1 MRRIFAARHTTAARA
16 HCISGGVWNDDS
28 MRRLWG
34 YLQRY
39 RARYALGGACLL
51 VTATLAML
59 VPYLLK
65 RAIDAVAHGA
75 PVGTITSLALSI
87 VAIASVQ
94 AVARTLSRAMIFNV
108 GRDVEYDL
116 RNDLFAHL
124 QRLPL
129 AYYHRQQTGDLM
141 SRLINDV
148 TAVRMLLGPGILNFV
163 NTPVYYL
170 YGVGIMLSLDP
181 RLTVAALLPYPI
193 ILLIV
198 KRFSRRLMEHTLRV
212 QEGLAEMSSHVQENL
227 SGMHVVRAYAGE
239 AGTIADFLAIN
250 QRFKDQSME
259 LARVRGQIMPVM
271 RTASSLGTLVV
282 LWYGGSEVINARLS
296 LGDLVAFI
304 GYLNLLAWPTMAMGW
319 MLSVLQRG
327 RAAMTRLEHIFAI
340 VPEIATAA
348 DATPLPAVRGGIE
361 YRAVSFAYRGD
372 GTGHPVLD
380 GVSFRLEPGQ
390 KLALVGRTGA
400 GKSTIAALL
409 PRLFDAGGGQIL
421 LDGRDIRTLPLAQLR
436 RSIGFVPQDPFLFSA
451 TVRDNIAFGVDD
463 AGDDAVRQAAT
474 VAGVAADIEAFPR
487 RYDTVVGERGITLSG
502 GQKQRLTLARAIL
515 TDPRIVVLDDAL
527 SSVDT
532 RTERAILGALR
543 ARLRA
548 PTCIIIAHRISTIQD
563 ADVIAVVDDG
573 RIVEIGDHAALLA
586 RDGLYADI
594 FRQQRLEEE
603 IAEL

>member
-1 MRRIFAARHTTAARA
+1 
-16 HCISGGVWNDDS
+16 

-34 YLQRY
+34 YLKRY
-39 RARYALGGACLL
+39 RARYAVGGACLL
-51 VTATLAML
+51 ATATLAML

-65 RAIDAVAHGA
+65 RAIDAIGHGA
-75 PVGTITSLALSI
+75 PLSTIGTLALWI
-87 VAIASVQ
+87 IAIAAVQ
-94 AVARTLSRAMIFNV
+94 AVVRSFSRAVIFNV

-124 QRLPL
+124 QTLPL
-129 AYYHRQQTGDLM
+129 SYYHQQHTGDLM

-163 NTPVYYL
+163 NTPVYYV

-181 RLTVAALLPYPI
+181 RLTVAALLPYPL

-198 KRFSRRLMEHTLRV
+198 KRFSRRLMENTLRV

-227 SGMHVVRAYAGE
+227 SGIHVVRAYAGE
-239 AGTIADFLAIN
+239 AGATATFAAIN
-250 QRFKDQSME
+250 QRFKEQSME

-271 RTASSLGTLVV
+271 KTASSLGTLVV
-282 LWYGGSEVINARLS
+282 LWYGGINVIHGRLS

-319 MLSVLQRG
+319 MLSVMQRG
-327 RAAMTRLEHIFAI
+327 RAAMSRLEHIFGM
-340 VPEIATAA
+340 VPDIR
-348 DATPLPAVRGGIE
+348 DATDAAPLPAVQGRIE
-361 YRAVSFAYRGD
+361 YRTVDFAYRAVGN
-372 GTGHPVLD
+372 GHQVLD
-380 GVSFRLEPGQ
+380 RVSLRIEPGQ

-409 PRLFDAGGGQIL
+409 PRLFDVSGGQIL

-451 TVRDNIAFGVDD
+451 TVRDNIRFGVDE
-463 AGDDAVRQAAT
+463 ADDAAVRRAAA
-474 VAGVAADIEAFPR
+474 VAGVAEDIDAFPR
-487 RYDTVVGERGITLSG
+487 GYDTVVGERGITLSG
-502 GQKQRLTLARAIL
+502 GQKQRLTLARAVIC
-515 TDPRIVVLDDAL
+515 DPRIVVLDDAL

-532 RTERAILGALR
+532 RTERAVLAALR
-543 ARLRA
+543 DIMRRR
-548 PTCIIIAHRISTIQD
+548 TSIIIAHRISTIQD
-563 ADVIAVVDDG
+563 ADVIAVVDEG
-573 RIVEIGDHAALLA
+573 RIVEVGDHAALLA
-586 RDGLYADI
+586 HDGLYADM

-603 IAEL
+603 IAEI

>member
-1 MRRIFAARHTTAARA
+1 
-16 HCISGGVWNDDS
+16 

-34 YLQRY
+34 YLKRY

-51 VTATLAML
+51 LTATLAML

-65 RAIDAVAHGA
+65 QAIDAISHGA
-75 PVGTITSLALSI
+75 PVSRVTALALWI
-87 VAIASVQ
+87 IGIAIVQ
-94 AVARTLSRAMIFNV
+94 AAARTLSRTVIFNV

-148 TAVRMLLGPGILNFV
+148 TAVRMLLGVGILNFV

-181 RLTVAALLPYPI
+181 RLTVAALLPYPV

-198 KRFSRRLMEHTLRV
+198 KRFSRRLMEGTLRV
-212 QEGLAEMSSHVQENL
+212 QEGLAEMSSQVQENL
-227 SGMHVVRAYAGE
+227 SGIHVVRAYAGE
-239 AGTIADFLAIN
+239 AGATADFLAIN
-250 QRFKDQSME
+250 QRFQQQSLE

-271 RTASSLGTLVV
+271 KTASSLGTLVV
-282 LWYGGSEVINARLS
+282 LWYGGSEVIDGRLS

-319 MLSVLQRG
+319 MLSILQRG
-327 RAAMTRLEHIFAI
+327 RAAMSRLEHIFDI
-340 VPEIATAA
+340 QPEIASAA
-348 DATPLPAVRGGIE
+348 NAVPLPAVQGRIE
-361 YRAVSFAYRGD
+361 YRTVDFTYGAADNGHSVLTGISF
-372 GTGHPVLD
+372 
-380 GVSFRLEPGQ
+380 SIQPGQ

-400 GKSTIAALL
+400 GKSTLATLL
-409 PRLFDAGGGQIL
+409 PRLFDVRGGQVL
-421 LDGRDIRTLPLAQLR
+421 LDGHDIRTLPLAQLR

-451 TVRDNIAFGVDD
+451 SVRDNIAFGLDAPDD
-463 AGDDAVRQAAT
+463 AAVQRAAG

-487 RYDTVVGERGITLSG
+487 GYDTVVGERGITLSG
-502 GQKQRLTLARAIL
+502 GQKQRLTLARAVL
-515 TDPRIVVLDDAL
+515 VDPRVMVLDDAL

-532 RTERAILGALR
+532 RTERAILAALR
-543 ARLRA
+543 DLMRQR
-548 PTCIIIAHRISTIQD
+548 TCIIIAHRISTIQD
-563 ADVIAVVDDG
+563 ADLIAVVDEG
-573 RIVEIGDHAALLA
+573 RIIEIGDHTALMA
-586 RDGLYADI
+586 RDGLYADM